1 MKAVRIAPVVL
12 TALLAAA
19 CAAPHAPNDSASR
32 ALNEMK
38 AVPQPVPSKPDPR
51 EGTIAD
57 LKRQIADLQ
66 DRIAERDA
74 ELARLRSSLTGELD
88 QAKTRIGELESQ
100 IRQRD
105 DELSSLRSAASDK
118 DRLANQLSDTERQL
132 SAKDSELA
140 ALRATAGD
148 KDRLAAEL
156 AALQTQ
162 LSAKE
167 QELTALKGTAGDKD
181 RLAAELT
188 ALQTQLSAKDQEL
201 TTLKSNAGD
210 RDRLSSELASAKQRI
225 IDLERQLEIKDHD
238 LTALKNV
245 AGEREKLMADLA
257 AAKQRA
263 TDLDGEL
270 ARRDQEMAGL
280 KGALDQQKTTL
291 AQAKDDLSKLLQAEV
306 AKGNVTMKQLG
317 DQLTLGLATTLLFD
331 SGEATL
337 KPGGEDVLH
346 RIGGVLKQYPDRAIH
361 VAGHTDN
368 VPIGGALAKRFPTNM
383 ELSQARA
390 ESARQALTDGGMA
403 AEKIEAMGHADSRP
417 IASNSTAEGRQK
429 NRRVEIVV
437 KH

>member
-1 MKAVRIAPVVL
+1 MKDVRIVPMVL

-38 AVPQPVPSKPDPR
+38 AVPQPLPPKPDPR
-51 EGTIAD
+51 ESTIAE
-57 LKRQIADLQ
+57 LKQQIADLQ
-66 DRIAERDA
+66 GQVAERDA
-74 ELARLRSSLTGELD
+74 ELTRLRSSLTGDLD
-88 QAKTRIGELESQ
+88 RAKTRIGELESQ
-100 IRQRD
+100 IGQRD
-105 DELSSLRSAASDK
+105 GELSSLRSAAGDK
-118 DRLANQLSDTERQL
+118 DRLASQLSDTERQL
-132 SAKDSELA
+132 SAQNSELA
-140 ALRATAGD
+140 ALRTAAGHKDRLAAEVAALQGQLAAKDQELTALKSSAGD
-148 KDRLAAEL
+148 KDRLAAEM
-156 AALQTQ
+156 
-162 LSAKE
+162 
-167 QELTALKGTAGDKD
+167 
-181 RLAAELT
+181 T
-188 ALQTQLSAKDQEL
+188 ALQGQLAAKDQEL
-201 TTLKSNAGD
+201 TTLKGTAGD
-210 RDRLSSELASAKQRI
+210 RDRLSSELASSKQRI
-225 IDLERQLEIKDHD
+225 IDLERQLEVKDHD
-238 LTALKNV
+238 LTALKSV
-245 AGEREKLMADLA
+245 ASERETLMADLA

-280 KGALDQQKTTL
+280 KGALDQQKTSL

-331 SGEATL
+331 SGEASL
-337 KPGGEDVLH
+337 KPGGVDVLH
-346 RIGGVLKQYPDRAIH
+346 RIGGVLKQYPDRTIH

-368 VPIGGALAKRFPTNM
+368 VRIGGALAKQFPTNL

>member
-1 MKAVRIAPVVL
+1 MKDVRIVPMVL

-38 AVPQPVPSKPDPR
+38 AVARPIPPKPDPR

-57 LKRQIADLQ
+57 LQRQN
-66 DRIAERDA
+66 AERDA
-74 ELARLRSSLTGELD
+74 ELDRLRSSLTGDLD
-88 QAKTRIGELESQ
+88 RAKTRIGELESQ
-100 IRQRD
+100 IGQRD
-105 DELSSLRSAASDK
+105 RELSSLRSAAGDK
-118 DRLANQLSDTERQL
+118 DRLAGQLSDTERQL

-140 ALRATAGD
+140 ALRTSAGD

-156 AALQTQ
+156 AALQGQ
-162 LSAKE
+162 LS
-167 QELTALKGTAGDKD
+167 
-181 RLAAELT
+181 
-188 ALQTQLSAKDQEL
+188 SKDQEL
-201 TTLKSNAGD
+201 AALKGSAGD

-225 IDLERQLEIKDHD
+225 ADLERQLELRDHE
-238 LTALKNV
+238 LAALKGA
-245 AGEREKLMADLA
+245 AGEREKLVADLA

-263 TDLDGEL
+263 ADLDSEL

-337 KPGGEDVLH
+337 KPGGVDVLH
-346 RIGGVLKQYPDRAIH
+346 RIGGVLKQYPDRTIH

-368 VPIGGALAKRFPTNM
+368 VPIRGALAKKFPTNL

-403 AEKIEAMGHADSRP
+403 VEKIEALGHADSRP

>member
-1 MKAVRIAPVVL
+1 LTYSFASVIEAVRNLPTASMLCKEDRMKDVRIVPMVL

-38 AVPQPVPSKPDPR
+38 AVARPIPPKPDPR

-57 LKRQIADLQ
+57 LQRQN
-66 DRIAERDA
+66 AERDA
-74 ELARLRSSLTGELD
+74 ELDRLRSSLTGDLD
-88 QAKTRIGELESQ
+88 RAKTRIGELESQ
-100 IRQRD
+100 IGQRD
-105 DELSSLRSAASDK
+105 RELSSLRSAAGDK
-118 DRLANQLSDTERQL
+118 DRLAGQLSDTERQL

-140 ALRATAGD
+140 ALRTSAGD

-156 AALQTQ
+156 AALQGQ
-162 LSAKE
+162 LS
-167 QELTALKGTAGDKD
+167 
-181 RLAAELT
+181 
-188 ALQTQLSAKDQEL
+188 SKDQEL
-201 TTLKSNAGD
+201 AALKGSAGD

-225 IDLERQLEIKDHD
+225 ADLERQLELRDHE
-238 LTALKNV
+238 LAALKGA
-245 AGEREKLMADLA
+245 AGEREKLVADLA

-263 TDLDGEL
+263 ADLDSEL

-337 KPGGEDVLH
+337 KPGGVDVLH
-346 RIGGVLKQYPDRAIH
+346 RIGGVLKQYPDRTIH

-368 VPIGGALAKRFPTNM
+368 VPIRGALAKKFPTNL

-403 AEKIEAMGHADSRP
+403 VEKIEALGHADSRP